1 MGAGSAVTQDA
12 YGHLQRLSGPTTLTA
27 AADGVTTAG
36 TIAVETSGAG
46 TGATVTI
53 PSGSAPNDLR
63 GRFTVTGAGTPA
75 AGVIAVV
82 NFSQPYANVPTV
94 LVNVANA
101 TPANIAAAAVSV
113 TVDGFSVYAGSAVSV
128 GANTV
133 SYVVIP

>member
-1 MGAGSAVTQDA
+1 MGAGTPVTQDA
-12 YGHLQRLSGPTTLTA
+12 YGHLQRLSGPSALTA
-27 AADGVTTAG
+27 AANGVTTPG
-36 TIAVETSGAG
+36 TVAVVTAGAG
-46 TGATVTI
+46 AGSSVTI
-53 PSGSAPNDLR
+53 PSGSTPNDLR
-63 GRFTVTGAGTPA
+63 GVFTVTGAGAPA
-75 AGVIAVV
+75 AGGIAKV

-113 TVDGFSVYAGSAVSV
+113 TVDGFTVYAGSAVSV